1 MLAHSLVGVGKG
13 GDRKGKRRLAWL
25 RWERVVAIKEGRDAC
40 LGTRQRNG
48 EK

>member
-13 GDRKGKRRLAWL
+13 GDRERGGLAWL